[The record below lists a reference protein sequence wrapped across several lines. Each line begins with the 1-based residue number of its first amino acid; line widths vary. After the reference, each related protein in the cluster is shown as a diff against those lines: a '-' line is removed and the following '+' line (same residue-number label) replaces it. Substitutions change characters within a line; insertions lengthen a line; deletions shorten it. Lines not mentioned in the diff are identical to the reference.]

1 MGDKDLAILSRRASL
16 MSKSFLKKALQGF
29 QPYVP
34 GEQPPDVGGWTKL
47 NTNEAPLP
55 PSPRVIQA
63 IQDAADESLR
73 LYPSP
78 TAGPARNAIAK
89 HFGVDQAQVTIGNG
103 GDELIELCF
112 RAFAGS
118 GDSVAFPTPTY
129 PLFEPLCRL
138 HEALPS
144 THPTEHPWEL
154 PPSLAL
160 DPSPLKFIVNPN
172 SPSGALFELPAIEA
186 AVAASSG
193 VVVID
198 EAYVDFAPR
207 SCLELLPRHENVL
220 LLRTFSKGY
229 GLAGMRIAFAL
240 GPRGVIEA
248 LDSVKDSYNVDR
260 LAIVAAAAAI
270 EDEEYHQKLVDEV
283 ITNRAHLAG
292 GLIDLGFDLVP
303 SSTNFIFT
311 RPPKPAIEVVAA
323 LRARKILVRHYDREP
338 IAGWLRITIGTR
350 EQHDRLL
357 SALKEIL

>member
-1 MGDKDLAILSRRASL
+1 MP
-16 MSKSFLKKALQGF
+16 KSFVRKALAGF

-34 GEQPPDVGGWTKL
+34 GEQPPDGEGWVKL

-55 PSPRVIQA
+55 PSPRVLAA
-63 IQDAADESLR
+63 IREAANESLR

-78 TAGPARNAIAK
+78 TAAPARIAIAR
-89 HFGVDQAQVTIGNG
+89 HFGVDPAQVTLGNG
-103 GDELIELCF
+103 GDELIEMCF

-129 PLFEPLCRL
+129 PLFEPLCRM
-138 HEALPS
+138 HEALVS
-144 THPTEHPWEL
+144 AHPTEMPWEL
-154 PPSLAL
+154 PPSLGS
-160 DPSPLKFIVNPN
+160 DPARLKFIVNPN
-172 SPSGALFELPAIEA
+172 SPTGGLFELPAVEA

-207 SCLELLPRHENVL
+207 SCFELLSRHENVV

-229 GLAGMRIAFAL
+229 GLAGMRIAYAL
-240 GPRGVIEA
+240 GPRDLIES

-270 EDEEYHQKLVDEV
+270 EDEEHHQKLIDEV
-283 ITNRAHLAG
+283 ITNRAQLAG
-292 GLIDLGFDLVP
+292 ALIDLGFEVVP

-311 RPPKPAIEVVAA
+311 RPPKPAIEVVSA
-323 LRARKILVRHYDREP
+323 LRARQVLVRHYDRKP
-338 IAGWLRITIGTR
+338 IAGWLRITIGTG
-350 EQHDRLL
+350 EQHERLL
-357 SALKEIL
+357 QALKEIL